1 MLKLKK
7 KSIIPYQG
15 KVYDLSVSTEDKSYN
30 IDNVVV
36 HNSAGGC
43 LILFILD
50 ITKIDPV
57 RHNLIF
63 ERFLNPGRQDP
74 PDVDIDLDSKIHKQV
89 EDYLKD
95 KYGREK
101 VCHIANFNKFGAKSV
116 VKDLCRVFELDYYLS
131 NKLTGLFSKFD
142 RTVSEEL
149 IAAKDLAI
157 KMQDEKLLNFIDEN
171 FDNLSKY
178 GDRMIG
184 MVRQVGRHASGIL
197 ISNNDLNVSD
207 IPINRLKGELITGV
221 QEGTEDREVSELGYL
236 KLDILGL
243 TNASVINETIKLVE
257 QKYGIKDLEN
267 TLIKSDFDHQPVWD
281 EFAKGNCQDIFQ
293 FGGDGMIDVIKD
305 IKPKNIYELCA
316 INALYRPANIEAG
329 MIKEYKDNRNN
340 PEAAKAKLSKIDPDL
355 WEILKETFGAIAY
368 QEQTMFILQK
378 IGGFTLAEADSLRK
392 TLKTFYRVGSEQHTN
407 EKFIEIIKRFEDGA
421 LKKGVS
427 KENAHDLLQTL
438 SKYTGYTFNKCL
450 SLNTNVITPNG
461 IKNIKKIKVGEEVL
475 SYDYKKNDV
484 YTTKVKNIHKN
495 GKKKLYRIK
504 TDTGHIIE
512 STLDHKFMVANGTQ
526 QTLQTILDKNLEII
540 DV

>member
-116 VKDLCRVFELDYYLS
+116 VKDLCRIFELDYYLS